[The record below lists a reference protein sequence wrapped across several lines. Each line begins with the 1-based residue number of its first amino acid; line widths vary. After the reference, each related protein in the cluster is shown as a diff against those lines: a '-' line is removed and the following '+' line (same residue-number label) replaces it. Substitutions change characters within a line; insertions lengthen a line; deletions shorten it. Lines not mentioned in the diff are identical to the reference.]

1 MSFRP
6 LTRADLALLGAWLAR
21 PHVSRW
27 WPERADPASLEA
39 TYGPSID
46 GTDPTEVRVIELDG
60 RPVGLIQRYRT
71 AEHPEWARALA
82 GAALSAP
89 AAGLDYLLGEEVDLG
104 RGVGPAAVARFTAET
119 WARYPEI
126 EVVAVAV
133 QQANRRSW
141 RALEKCGFRRTWAGE
156 LDSDDPSDAGPSF
169 LYQLARPGGSL
180 SGSGRDL
187 LDEQVAGVDPPGHRA
202 HGEVREDQLVGAGVA
217 VAADDVGDLVGG
229 PDDDRLAARLA
240 PSLGQPPLVGR
251 EEEQGLG
258 GDPDLGGVPAD
269 LLAVASAAPRP
280 CGSGAP
286 GWPRCSIGR
295 RAGRRS
301 AWSASRPR
309 RR

>member
-27 WPERADPASLEA
+27 WPERADPALLEA

-82 GAALSAP
+82 GTGLSAP
-89 AAGLDYLLGEEVDLG
+89 AAGLDYLLGEEADLG
-104 RGVGPAAVARFTAET
+104 RGLGPAAVARFAAET

-141 RALEKCGFRRTWAGE
+141 RALEKCGFTRTWAGE
-156 LDSDDPSDAGPSF
+156 LDSDDLSDAGPSF

-180 SGSGRDL
+180 SGSGTR
-187 LDEQVAGVDPPGHRA
+187 PPR
-202 HGEVREDQLVGAGVA
+202 
-217 VAADDVGDLVGG
+217 
-229 PDDDRLAARLA
+229 
-240 PSLGQPPLVGR
+240 
-251 EEEQGLG
+251 
-258 GDPDLGGVPAD
+258 
-269 LLAVASAAPRP
+269 
-280 CGSGAP
+280 
-286 GWPRCSIGR
+286 
-295 RAGRRS
+295 
-301 AWSASRPR
+301 
-309 RR
+309 